1 LNNIKPSVLAFVKRA
16 YEKEAAIEI
25 LDCILPYDINAKF
38 RILDIPGIVIIES
51 ILNGL
56 EIIRILKKCFV
67 SQAKRIIPISDVVKS
82 NPTEIINNVIKLSKE
97 MENRGTKFKIELK
110 SYDRSNTY
118 RPIIDIIAR
127 KLITENG
134 WIVKLKEPEVII
146 FIHIFNDEA
155 FISVVKR
162 GEVWELKEYL

>member
-16 YEKEAAIEI
+16 HEKEAAIEI

-51 ILNGL
+51 RLKGL
-56 EIIRILKKCFV
+56 EIIRILKKCFI
-67 SQAKRIIPISDVVKS
+67 SQAKRIIPISDVVKT

-97 MENRGTKFKIELK
+97 MGNRGAKFKIELK

-146 FIHIFNDEA
+146 FIHIFNDET